1 MEDRLSKLGRLLYKA
16 YMAVGI
22 AAMAFI
28 CGSVIF
34 TVIMRYFFGI
44 TFTFL
49 EELITLVF
57 AFEAFWG
64 IGCCALEGEHV
75 VIDFFFNKIPSGIRR
90 YVDIADTIIVIATML
105 VIDYYS
111 IGWIQTAGKTLSN
124 GLRIKYV
131 YIYSAMPIGITVSL
145 LFVIYRLVCLILGR
159 PALTNPAKEDEA
171 P

>member
-1 MEDRLSKLGRLLYKA
+1 MDRLSKVGRVLYKA

-49 EELITLVF
+49 EELITLIF

-64 IGCCALEGEHV
+64 IGCCALENEHV
-75 VIDFFFNKIPSGIRR
+75 VIDFFFNKIPPHAKR
-90 YVDIADTIIVIATML
+90 YVQIFNTVVMLATML
-105 VIDYYS
+105 IIDYYS

-131 YIYSAMPIGITVSL
+131 YIYSAMPLGITVSA
-145 LFVIYRLVCLILGR
+145 LFIIYQLVCLILNR
-159 PALTNPAKEDEA
+159 PVFAGAAKEDEA

>member
-1 MEDRLSKLGRLLYKA
+1 MDNLSKAGRALYKA

-75 VIDFFFNKIPSGIRR
+75 IIDFFFNKIPPRIRR
-90 YVDIADTIIVIATML
+90 YVDIADTAIVIFTML

-131 YIYSAMPIGITVSL
+131 YIYSAMPLGITVSL
-145 LFVIYRLVCLILGR
+145 LFVVYRLVCLILNR
-159 PALTNPAKEDEA
+159 PVFANTAKEDDA